1 MLKKVI
7 ILNQTPRYDDKSV
20 DPLSLKP
27 ALALLFNNTLSLWIE
42 SPLKAKLT
50 IGIHNLDCSGGV
62 KEARYRDIKNKK
74 YDGLHMYGPSGR
86 KAYTVSMLNI
96 LKSADIFELKNGQTA
111 LDYYKDLLKF
121 QFQKKKSPIHHRAKT
136 QPDSAND
143 RDVRKNMNNRAHE
156 QKYSVPTA
164 NMLEYLNC

>member
-1 MLKKVI
+1 M
-7 ILNQTPRYDDKSV
+7 NQTPRYDDKSV

-27 ALALLFNNTLSLWIE
+27 ALALLFNNTLSNLWIE

-121 QFQKKKSPIHHRAKT
+121 QFQKKKSPRHHRART
-136 QPDSAND
+136 QPDSEND

-156 QKYSVPTA
+156 HKYSVPTA
-164 NMLEYLNC
+164 NMFEYLNC

>member
-27 ALALLFNNTLSLWIE
+27 ALALLFNNTLSNLWIE

-62 KEARYRDIKNKK
+62 KEARYRDIMNKK
-74 YDGLHMYGPSGR
+74 FDGLHMYGPSGR
-86 KAYTVSMLNI
+86 KA
-96 LKSADIFELKNGQTA
+96 
-111 LDYYKDLLKF
+111 
-121 QFQKKKSPIHHRAKT
+121 
-136 QPDSAND
+136 
-143 RDVRKNMNNRAHE
+143 
-156 QKYSVPTA
+156 
-164 NMLEYLNC
+164 